1 MKSERL
7 GWIMIAASLVVVG
20 VIIALLYSK
29 HSNLHRD
36 KVRSQGVALA
46 RALSGAQLPQLLRT
60 SEEKNLVSTLAS
72 AQASDAF
79 AYAAVVTKSGQ
90 KLYEFTSPGSIIP
103 VAQMPVEPASWF
115 GEHPLVS
122 PGDGKAIRE
131 FFAPVLEKGELVGF
145 VRLGYYETLERARI
159 LEISYMALMALPVLL
174 LMAFSYFMIRNEL
187 RPLSALTKKL
197 EHAGKHYGL
206 QLGLPGDMHFRQ
218 LTQRFD
224 EFVQAA
230 VGKIRELDRQT
241 LEAQA
246 ASRVL
251 SYKHEKAQ
259 AILDAIPDAV
269 LVSDDSGVLTFANPK
284 AAALLGSQP
293 DELVGKSVDEWCQQ
307 PEVRALLG
315 RFSDPVNASAYS
327 TQVEYSMEDDPDRRM
342 CVAAYPLFSPR
353 DRAVVFGMLVVFRD
367 VSEQHVARQAGME
380 FVAQVSH
387 ELKTPLTTIATFS
400 ELLLDYAKLSAEDRV
415 EAVNG
420 IHGEVG
426 RAASL
431 ISNLLNAF
439 KLEAGTLPLE
449 RQRVKINDL
458 LADAAHSLRRA
469 AQGRQVAVELKI
481 APDLGS
487 AKLDKDLFRI
497 AIDNLLGNAIK
508 YSQAGGRVTL
518 GAERLADDQ
527 VRIDVTDEGIGI
539 STEESEKV
547 FQKYYRSSSK
557 EVASRSGHGLGL
569 YLAKRIVELHHGTI
583 SVHSELGKG
592 TQFSIEFEAAT
603 APLEAVAQP

>member
-7 GWIMIAASLVVVG
+7 GWIMVAASLAVVA
-20 VIIALLYSK
+20 VIIALLYAK

-36 KVRSQGVALA
+36 QVRVQGVALA
-46 RALSGAQLPQLLRT
+46 RALSGARLEQLTRT
-60 SEEKNLVSTLAS
+60 TGEKNLVSTLAS
-72 AQASDAF
+72 AQASDAL
-79 AYAAVVTKSGQ
+79 AYAAVVTKSGE
-90 KLYEFTSPGSIIP
+90 KLYEFTSPGSIVP
-103 VAQMPVEPASWF
+103 VAQMPAEPASWF
-115 GEHPLVS
+115 GEHALVS

-131 FFAPVLEKGELVGF
+131 FFAPVLHKGELAGF
-145 VRLGYYETLERARI
+145 VRLGYYETLDRARI

-174 LMAFSYFMIRNEL
+174 LMAFSYFMIRKEL
-187 RPLSALTKKL
+187 RPLGALTKKL
-197 EHAGKHYGL
+197 EHAGKQYGL
-206 QLGLPGDMHFRQ
+206 QLDMPRDVQFRQ

-241 LEAQA
+241 LEAHA
-246 ASRVL
+246 ASRLL

-269 LVSDDSGVLTFANPK
+269 LVLDDSGALTFANPK
-284 AAALLGSQP
+284 AAALLGSQA
-293 DELVGKSVDEWCQQ
+293 DQLVGKSVDQWCPR

-315 RFSDPVNASAYS
+315 RFSDPVNASSYS
-327 TQVEYSMEDDPDRRM
+327 TQVEYSMEDDPDQRM

-353 DRAVVFGMLVVFRD
+353 DRSVVFGMLVVFRD
-367 VSEQHVARQAGME
+367 VSEQHAARQAGME

-431 ISNLLNAF
+431 ITNLLNVF

-458 LADAAHSLRRA
+458 LADAAQSMRRA
-469 AQGRQVAVELKI
+469 AQGRQIGVELKI
-481 APDLGS
+481 PPDLGS

-497 AIDNLLGNAIK
+497 AIDNLVGNAIK
-508 YSQAGGRVTL
+508 YSRPGGRVTL

-527 VRIDVTDEGIGI
+527 VRISVTDDGIGI
-539 STEESEKV
+539 SAQESEKV
-547 FQKYYRSSSK
+547 FQKYYRSSSQ

-569 YLAKRIVELHHGTI
+569 YLVKRIVELHQGTI

-592 TQFSIEFEAAT
+592 TQFSVQFEAAT